1 VPDGIQIVDKAG
13 RYPDALCSGLL
24 RRRYAMTYK
33 GFSLAAAM
41 LLAAT
46 ITTQAAAQSCTGNNC
61 SVNNTAS
68 VSVPSVMRLTLNSA
82 TTTLTNPVEA
92 AFDAG
97 FQDDAGPTATVKSN
111 RPWNLTIASQAA
123 TWTGTNGGRANK
135 GAADLQWK
143 VGAGSLAS
151 LNTGATNVF
160 GASQNATGSAASAFS
175 YRTVWS
181 YAADVP
187 GDYSLVVVYT
197 LTAP

>member
-1 VPDGIQIVDKAG
+1 
-13 RYPDALCSGLL
+13 
-24 RRRYAMTYK
+24 MTYK
-33 GFSLAAAM
+33 GFSLAAAV

-46 ITTQAAAQSCTGNNC
+46 ITTQAAGQSCTGNNC

-68 VSVPSVMRLTLNSA
+68 VSVPSVMRLTLSTA
-82 TTTLTNPVEA
+82 ATTLTAPVEA

-111 RPWNLTIASQAA
+111 RPWNLTVASQAA

-135 GAADLQWK
+135 GAVDLQWK
-143 VGAGSLAS
+143 VGAGLLAS
-151 LNTGATNVF
+151 LSTTVAPVF
-160 GASQNATGSAASAFS
+160 GASQPATASASTAFS

-187 GDYSLVVVYT
+187 GDYSMVVVYT

>member
-1 VPDGIQIVDKAG
+1 
-13 RYPDALCSGLL
+13 
-24 RRRYAMTYK
+24 MTYK
-33 GFSLAAAM
+33 GFSLAAAV
-41 LLAAT
+41 LLGAT
-46 ITTQAAAQSCTGNNC
+46 ITTQAAAQACTGNNC

-68 VSVPSVMRLTLNSA
+68 VSVPSVMRLALNSA
-82 TTTLTNPVEA
+82 STTLTNPAEA

-111 RPWNLTIASQAA
+111 RPWNLAIASQA
-123 TWTGTNGGRANK
+123 TSWTGTNGGRANK
-135 GAADLQWK
+135 GSVDLQWK
-143 VGAGSLAS
+143 VGAGSFAS
-151 LNTGATNVF
+151 LNTSASSIF
-160 GASQNATGSAASAFS
+160 GASQNATGNASSAFL

>member
-1 VPDGIQIVDKAG
+1 
-13 RYPDALCSGLL
+13 
-24 RRRYAMTYK
+24 MTYK
-33 GFSLAAAM
+33 GFSLAAAV
-41 LLAAT
+41 LLGAT
-46 ITTQAAAQSCTGNNC
+46 ITTQAAAQACTGNNC

-82 TTTLTNPVEA
+82 STTLTNPAEA

-97 FQDDAGPTATVKSN
+97 FQDDAGPSATVKSN

-135 GAADLQWK
+135 GAVDLQWK
-143 VGAGSLAS
+143 AGAGSFAS
-151 LNTGATNVF
+151 LNTSATSVF
-160 GASQNATGSAASAFS
+160 GASQNATGNASTAFS

-187 GDYSLVVVYT
+187 GDYALVVVYT